1 MQVNL
6 YSTGCPKCK
15 VLKSKLD
22 NKNIAY
28 NTISD
33 TDIIISKGINTIPV
47 LEVDGK
53 FMDFKE
59 AVDWLNTRSTD
70 DI

>member
-15 VLKSKLD
+15 VLKNKLD

-47 LEVDGK
+47 LEVEGQ
-53 FMDFKE
+53 FMDFKK
-59 AVDWLNTRSTD
+59 AVDWVNTRSTD